1 MNQVLTLALFVLFFI
16 AFSIG
21 LGVVKNR
28 KFGTDDDVEVNG
40 NDDDDDVSSRGPLL
54 LLGSILLA
62 SLRRV
67 SLSSSSDL
75 P

>member
-16 AFSIG
+16 AFSVG

-40 NDDDDDVSSRGPLL
+40 NDDDDVSSRGPIL

-67 SLSSSSDL
+67 SLNSSSDL

>member
-16 AFSIG
+16 AFSVG

-54 LLGSILLA
+54 GSILLA